1 MPPREWDAKV
11 LRYTRMSSSRDETAG
26 RDLPTPASQAANA
39 VESFNQGC
47 GLITMDEPELWR
59 ALETDLAEAGLP
71 GPLFD
76 SHASFFA
83 EAPVFLSRHH
93 VVRMGEIIGA
103 VESVAR
109 MERYREK
116 IREWAPPIAGFDP
129 GPRGVFFG
137 YDFHLGPDGPRLIEV
152 NTNAGGALF
161 NTYLAKAQQACCQPV
176 AELLVG
182 IAEPAAIEDAFVAM
196 FREEWRMKRPGQEL
210 ARIAVVDVAP
220 REQPMY
226 PEFVLFRR
234 LFERSGI
241 EAVVADPSELVLRE
255 GALWVADAKVDLVYN
270 RVCDF
275 YLEAP
280 EHEVLR
286 EAYASGAAAVTPHPR
301 AYALY
306 ADKRNLTLLSNAEEL
321 RSLGVGDAVA
331 ETLAAAIPAT
341 LRVVPENAGEL
352 WQRRRGLFFK
362 PVTSYGS
369 RGAYRGAKL
378 TRRVWD
384 SIVAGEYVAQE
395 LVRPS
400 QRQVVMDDSTVALKV
415 DLRAYAYAGEIQFLA
430 ARLYR
435 GQTTNMR
442 TPGGGFAPVFTE
454 AASC

>member
-1 MPPREWDAKV
+1 
-11 LRYTRMSSSRDETAG
+11 MSSSRDETAG
-26 RDLPTPASQAANA
+26 RTGSVPASQTEDA
-39 VESFNQGC
+39 VERFNEGC
-47 GLITMDEPELWR
+47 GLITVDEAQLWS

-71 GPLFD
+71 GPLLD
-76 SHASFFA
+76 SHGSFFA

-93 VVRMGEIIGA
+93 VVKMGEIIGA
-103 VESVAR
+103 VECVAR
-109 MERYREK
+109 SPRYLER
-116 IREWAPPIAGFDP
+116 IREWAPPIASFDP
-129 GPRGVFFG
+129 GPRSVFFG
-137 YDFHLGPDGPRLIEV
+137 YDFHLGPDGPRLIEI
-152 NTNAGGALF
+152 NTNAAGALF
-161 NTYLAKAQQACCQPV
+161 NTYLAKAQQACCPPI

-182 IAEPAAIEDAFVAM
+182 IAEPSAIEDAFVDM
-196 FREEWRMKRPGQEL
+196 FREEWRLQRAGQEL
-210 ARIAVVDVAP
+210 TRIAIVDVAP

-226 PEFVLFRR
+226 PEFVLFQR
-234 LFERSGI
+234 LFERNGV
-241 EAVVADPSELVLRE
+241 EAVIADPSELLLRE
-255 GALWVADAKVDLVYN
+255 GALWLGDARIDLVYN

-286 EAYASGAAAVTPHPR
+286 EAYTSGAAAVTPHPR

-306 ADKRNLTLLSNAEEL
+306 ADKRNLTLLSSREEL
-321 RSLGVGDAVA
+321 RGLGVDDSVTA
-331 ETLAAAIPAT
+331 TLAAAIPAT
-341 LRVVPENAGEL
+341 LRVAPENAGEL

-384 SIVAGEYVAQE
+384 AIVVGAYVAQD
-395 LVRPS
+395 LVPPS
-400 QRQVVMDDSTVALKV
+400 ERHVTLGDGTIALKV

-442 TPGGGFAPVFTE
+442 TPGGGFAPVFTK
-454 AASC
+454 AAAP